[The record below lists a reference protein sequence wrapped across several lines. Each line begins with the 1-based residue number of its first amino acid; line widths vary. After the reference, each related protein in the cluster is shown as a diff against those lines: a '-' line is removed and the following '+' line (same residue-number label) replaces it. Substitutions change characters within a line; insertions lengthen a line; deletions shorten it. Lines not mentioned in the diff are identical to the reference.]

1 MNLVSCLRSHNRT
14 SNTNRPVYHGAR
26 GTPPSTF
33 YISTTTTS
41 RYEHRAYPLTVTT
54 IQTSFVPDIPY
65 EPSAQL
71 QPWPHDLS
79 RPRRDHL
86 LKFAQRSLMLLAI
99 VTALGE
105 SIREAGGWIGGFS
118 VPDPD
123 MNMRWLK
130 TLELLGAGL
139 FAASPLVV
147 AQADCSDY
155 TTYAGV
161 RVCID

>member
-1 MNLVSCLRSHNRT
+1 
-14 SNTNRPVYHGAR
+14 
-26 GTPPSTF
+26 
-33 YISTTTTS
+33 
-41 RYEHRAYPLTVTT
+41 
-54 IQTSFVPDIPY
+54 
-65 EPSAQL
+65 
-71 QPWPHDLS
+71 
-79 RPRRDHL
+79 
-86 LKFAQRSLMLLAI
+86 MLLAI

-118 VPDPD
+118 VSDPD
-123 MNMRWLK
+123 MYMRWLK